1 MHFKQQFERELQEE
15 INKMGPQEIPE
26 DTVIVRE
33 DTYIKEIPLVVEGEV
48 KVRKTDESGK
58 EIILYH
64 IEPGESC
71 ILSITSLMNDK
82 KIQAEAITGKK
93 TQMIIVP
100 ASKVKEWMDNYK
112 SWRTFVLSL
121 YNARLTE
128 LLMLVDNISFKQTDT
143 RLYKKLKDL
152 QNKYGNEIAI
162 THQQL
167 AYEVGTAREV
177 ISRLLKQLEKE
188 EIISLSRGK
197 IEILRRL

>member
-15 INKMGPQEIPE
+15 IDKMGPQEIPE

>member
-1 MHFKQQFERELQEE
+1 MDFKQQFEPELREE
-15 INKMGPQEIPE
+15 INKMGPQEIAE
-26 DTVIVRE
+26 DTIIVRE
-33 DTYIKEIPLVVEGEV
+33 ETYIKEIPLVVDGKI

-58 EIILYH
+58 EIVLYH

-82 KIQAEAITGKK
+82 KIQAEAITDEK

-100 ASKVKEWMDNYK
+100 AFKVKEWMDTYK
-112 SWRTFVLSL
+112 SWRSFVLSL

-152 QNKYGNEIAI
+152 QNKYGNEISI

-188 EIISLSRGK
+188 EIIRLNRGK

>member
-1 MHFKQQFERELQEE
+1 MDFKQQFEPELREE
-15 INKMGPQEIPE
+15 INKMGPQEIAE

-33 DTYIKEIPLVVEGEV
+33 ETYIKEIPLVVDGKI

-58 EIILYH
+58 EIVLYH

-82 KIQAEAITGKK
+82 KIQAEAITDEK

-100 ASKVKEWMDNYK
+100 AFKVKEWMDTYK
-112 SWRTFVLSL
+112 SWRSFVLSL

-152 QNKYGNEIAI
+152 QNKYGNEISI

-188 EIISLSRGK
+188 EIIRLNRGK